1 MKKKL
6 QRLSMMF
13 MLLMTAMAGG
23 AATTASW
30 DFENDIP
37 AGIRE
42 STNYQGVEAD
52 IESDVAGIFMHVD
65 ATNGKLYCVDRNNA
79 QFNSGT
85 ILRIPVSSTKDV
97 VTVKGY

>member
-1 MKKKL
+1 
-6 QRLSMMF
+6 

-52 IESDVAGIFMHVD
+52 IESDVAGIFMP
-65 ATNGKLYCVDRNNA
+65 ATRSPRRSKR
-79 QFNSGT
+79 FT
-85 ILRIPVSSTKDV
+85 ISPISWRCTQLGFSNTSVFSIIVLF
-97 VTVKGY
+97 